1 MREATTAIVLCGGVG
16 VRLGGADKPLLELAG
31 KPLLG
36 HVLERVAPQVA
47 AVVLACADA
56 RTYQRFGHRVVV
68 DDAPRQGPLGGIV
81 SALGAVAT
89 EWVFTSP
96 ADTPFLPT
104 NLVAKLAAAGRRH
117 GAAAAVAG
125 GRRQNLSVL
134 LNADRAAS
142 LTAFFA
148 AGGRAVH
155 QWLDANSVPT
165 ATFPAAAFLNVN
177 TEADLRAA
185 QRVLAEQPP

>member
-1 MREATTAIVLCGGVG
+1 MRAATTAVVLCGGAG
-16 VRLGGADKPLLELAG
+16 ARLGGADKPLLELAG

-36 HVLERVAPQVA
+36 HVLARLAPQVA
-47 AVVLACADA
+47 TVVLACADA
-56 RTYQRFGHRVVV
+56 RTYQRFGHRMVV

-89 EWVFTSP
+89 EWVCTSP

-104 NLVAKLAAAGRRH
+104 NLVAKLAIVGRRH

-142 LTAFFA
+142 LAAFYA
-148 AGGRAVH
+148 AGGRALH
-155 QWLDANSVPT
+155 QWLDANRAPT
-165 ATFPAAAFLNVN
+165 AAFPAAAFLNVN
-177 TEADLRAA
+177 TQANLRTA
-185 QRVLAEQPP
+185 RRMFAEQPP